1 MRISEREC
9 ERMWICIWVS
19 VRVMAFSS
27 LSLSIVRRCCVRMN
41 VCVCEY
47 CVRVS
52 EMKRNLA
59 VIKRTARIAQ
69 AITEMYTQCCGVRT
83 RIRSRALVP
92 IWLEP
97 WPVFPVFHKISSG
110 SLRNIYMWVCV
121 CWPSISFRVNFPW
134 LCFNWIISRTENDV
148 QIVFNFNL
156 WIGIVNLKYK
166 IMNNITH

>member
-9 ERMWICIWVS
+9 ERMWVCIWVS

-41 VCVCEY
+41 VCVWVLCT
-47 CVRVS
+47 S

-59 VIKRTARIAQ
+59 VIKKNSPNRASNNRNV
-69 AITEMYTQCCGVRT
+69 YTMLWCANTDSFAGACADLTG
-83 RIRSRALVP
+83 A
-92 IWLEP
+92 

-110 SLRNIYMWVCV
+110 SLRNIYMCVCV
-121 CWPSISFRVNFPW
+121 FWPSISFRVNFSW

-156 WIGIVNLKYK
+156 
-166 IMNNITH
+166 